1 MGAGRDNYYG
11 HGLVRAD
18 RAEFYLDTG
27 STARPTVSPTP
38 GPPTVSPT
46 PAPPCDDN
54 PVGWFDSDGAT
65 FNCEWYSVG
74 SNCEDYGDFYERE
87 GTTANV
93 ACCACGGGTPLDTPS
108 PVPASPSPS
117 PSASPVKK
125 SSKAPS
131 ASPVNNPSAAP
142 SASPVNNPSAAPSA
156 SPVLSDECP
165 SGQAKMVLTVTA
177 DGKSKKQNIFI
188 VKKRNANNKFKIQEW
203 KKKKFPNNEVKV
215 YETCMD
221 ASGCYKTFMKDKGKN
236 GMCCNNG
243 QGGYAVTFDG
253 VTIMD
258 TLADSSSEFG
268 KLSKSAKFGDC

>member
-74 SNCEDYGDFYERE
+74 SNCDDYGDFYERE

-131 ASPVNNPSAAP
+131 ASPVNSLSAAP
-142 SASPVNNPSAAPSA
+142 SASPVQ
-156 SPVLSDECP
+156 SDECP
-165 SGQAKMVLTVTA
+165 SGQAMMVLTVTA
-177 DGKSKKQNIFI
+177 DGKSKKQNIFT

-203 KKKKFPNNEVKV
+203 KKKKFPNNEVNF
-215 YETCMD
+215 YEKCMD
-221 ASGCYKTFMKDKGKN
+221 ASGCYKTTMKDKGKD
-236 GMCCNNG
+236 GIG
-243 QGGYAVTFDG
+243 GGGYVVTFNG

-258 TLADSSSEFG
+258 TLADSSFDG
-268 KLSKSAKFGDC
+268 KFSKSGKFGQC